1 MKYLP
6 NEVLRREMLSEIG
19 ISDLFSDLPQNLR
32 IELELPS
39 PLSEIEVRRELE
51 RILKK
56 NKKILSFLGAGCY
69 NHYIPSVVKELVRR
83 SEFYTSYTPYQP
95 ELSQGML
102 QALFEY
108 QSLMAELLE
117 MDIVNSS
124 MYDWSTSL
132 SEAALMCLRVTSRRE
147 FLIPKIISHERRGC
161 LKTYT
166 ASKLKILEVEH
177 DERGQLSLED
187 LKSKLSQKTCGV
199 YLEYPYFYGFFEE
212 KLKEISEMVHENGS
226 LFLVGVDPM
235 SLGILKP
242 PEADIVVGE
251 AQGLGNSMNFGG
263 PLLGIFAIRDSRLV
277 RKMPGRLIGM
287 TQDLEGERG
296 YIMTLQ
302 TREQHIRRGRATSNI
317 CTNEALCALSSAIYL
332 SLMGRQGLK
341 EMAELCM
348 RNANYTMERIKDIEG
363 FTSPL
368 YDSIHFKEFTVAHDK
383 MRRIDARLLSHKI
396 QGGFLLDEKT
406 ALYCVT
412 EMHSREDVERLL
424 KALREVSL

>member
-6 NEVLRREMLSEIG
+6 NEVLRRDMLSEIG

-124 MYDWSTSL
+124 MYDWATAL
-132 SEAALMCLRVTSRRE
+132 SEAALMCLRVTHKRE
-147 FLIPKIISHERRGC
+147 FLIPKIISHERKQC
-161 LKTYT
+161 LSTYT
-166 ASKLKILEVEH
+166 ASKLKIVEVEH
-177 DERGQLSLED
+177 DERGQLSLRD
-187 LKSKLSQKTCGV
+187 LKSKLSRKTCGV

-212 KLKEISEMVHENGS
+212 KLKEISEIVHENGS
-226 LFLVGVDPM
+226 LFVVGVDPM
-235 SLGILKP
+235 
-242 PEADIVVGE
+242 
-251 AQGLGNSMNFGG
+251 
-263 PLLGIFAIRDSRLV
+263 
-277 RKMPGRLIGM
+277 
-287 TQDLEGERG
+287 
-296 YIMTLQ
+296 
-302 TREQHIRRGRATSNI
+302 
-317 CTNEALCALSSAIYL
+317 
-332 SLMGRQGLK
+332 
-341 EMAELCM
+341 
-348 RNANYTMERIKDIEG
+348 
-363 FTSPL
+363 
-368 YDSIHFKEFTVAHDK
+368 
-383 MRRIDARLLSHKI
+383 
-396 QGGFLLDEKT
+396 
-406 ALYCVT
+406 
-412 EMHSREDVERLL
+412 
-424 KALREVSL
+424 